1 MTATRVLIIEV
12 EERTRLQTTREAER
26 AGFEVY
32 SAADSEQGL
41 RRLEEMATDVIVSD
55 LKMPRLDGMELIRR
69 VRERLNPPEIILVTD
84 KTGIDAAI
92 EAIYLGAYDFV
103 VKPYQPAELR
113 ALIMRAADKHRLR
126 VANRRMRAQL
136 ALQLKKAGHQ
146 LIGASTA
153 FSQTIDLIERVA
165 PTDAWV
171 LLIGEPGTG
180 KSLTAR
186 SIHKMSERAEA
197 PFVEIDCAAVPED
210 ELASDLFGHEPRAF
224 KSKKLGLFEIADGG
238 TIFFKNI
245 LKLPASLQTK
255 LLQVVETRS
264 FYRLRGTR
272 RVSTD
277 FRMIASTCGANHEI
291 ARAVACGE
299 FRADLLYRINTV
311 QIGLSPLRG
320 RGDCIEPL
328 VRHLLERICGPDG
341 MEIEENALVAL
352 KTYEWPGNIRQLL
365 NCLERAV
372 LSASENIIRL
382 CDLLPEVTA
391 KPLSSAVAPKSTAI
405 EAVIDEATADA
416 GDSAPQETLPATS
429 NIASVPLREVERRQ
443 ILRALRLTGW
453 HREKTAQ
460 ILGIS
465 LSTLYRRLRDY
476 SLEYHK

>member
-1 MTATRVLIIEV
+1 
-12 EERTRLQTTREAER
+12 
-26 AGFEVY
+26 
-32 SAADSEQGL
+32 
-41 RRLEEMATDVIVSD
+41 
-55 LKMPRLDGMELIRR
+55 
-69 VRERLNPPEIILVTD
+69 
-84 KTGIDAAI
+84 
-92 EAIYLGAYDFV
+92 
-103 VKPYQPAELR
+103 
-113 ALIMRAADKHRLR
+113 
-126 VANRRMRAQL
+126 
-136 ALQLKKAGHQ
+136 
-146 LIGASTA
+146 
-153 FSQTIDLIERVA
+153 VA

-197 PFVEIDCAAVPED
+197 PFVEIDCASVPED
-210 ELASDLFGHEPRAF
+210 ELTSDLFGHEPRAF
-224 KSKKLGLFEIADGG
+224 KSKKLGLFEIVDGG

-245 LKLPASLQTK
+245 LKLPASLQIK

-277 FRMIASTCGANHEI
+277 FRMIASTCGANHEM
-291 ARAVACGE
+291 AHAVARGE

-311 QIGLSPLRG
+311 QIGLAALRE

-341 MEIEENALVAL
+341 MEIKEEALAAL
-352 KTYEWPGNIRQLL
+352 KVYEWPGNVRQLL

-372 LSASENIIRL
+372 LSASENVITV

-391 KPLSSAVAPKSTAI
+391 QPAANVVEPKSVTTEAGMREAGMHEAETGAI
-405 EAVIDEATADA
+405 HSALPEVLSAT
-416 GDSAPQETLPATS
+416 P
-429 NIASVPLREVERRQ
+429 NIAPVPLREVERRQ

-476 SLEYHK
+476 SLEYRKGVSRSG